1 MCPQHDAIDLMT
13 TEEHLLFYDRV
24 KGVRD
29 PKGNAKCIMAKLGL
43 SPHKNT
49 MAGKLSGG
57 NKRKL
62 SLAIALMGMPSV
74 LILDEPTTAI
84 DALAKRAFWG
94 IVRSVAQDR
103 FILLTVCEIH
113 NIERTSLG
121 MMANSFNH

>member
-1 MCPQHDAIDLMT
+1 MT
-13 TEEHLLFYDRV
+13 TMEHLLFYARV

-29 PKGNAKCIMAKLGL
+29 PKRNAKCIMAKLGL
-43 SPHKNT
+43 SPHKDT
-49 MAGKLSGG
+49 MAAKLSGG

-74 LILDEPTTAI
+74 LILDEPTTAM

-103 FILLTVCEIH
+103 SILLTVCNEH
-113 NIERTSLG
+113 TMGGKNMSRHRS
-121 MMANSFNH
+121 

>member
-1 MCPQHDAIDLMT
+1 MT
-13 TEEHLLFYDRV
+13 TEEHLLFYARV

-29 PKGNAKCIMAKLGL
+29 PKRNAKCIMAKLGL
-43 SPHKNT
+43 SPHKNK
-49 MAGKLSGG
+49 MAAKLSGG

-74 LILDEPTTAI
+74 LILDEPTTAM

-103 FILLTVCEIH
+103 SILLTVCRWH
-113 NIERTSLG
+113 NVERPKLG
-121 MMANSFNH
+121 IIANSLNY